1 MFHDFAYRL
10 QESVPNKSVSNEFVR
25 KRALSFLYGIQK
37 AIWITEIRLFT
48 SLSHFPS
55 ILYGQSRRIIV
66 SHYAVPTEWQ
76 RFSLKCCHSFL
87 LSISQIKCT
96 CYLGQKVQSGEI
108 DASRATVI
116 EDTGIGWGAN
126 HIWASRNITSPE
138 FCTEKRGCCTGNRPC
153 AAAPYGM

>member
-10 QESVPNKSVSNEFVR
+10 QESVPNKSASNEFVR

-87 LSISQIKCT
+87 LSESQIKCT
-96 CYLGQKVQSGEI
+96 CFHWAITKRLGCRKARARGLCVEKCSTRLTWKSCSTML
-108 DASRATVI
+108 ASMRAART
-116 EDTGIGWGAN
+116 
-126 HIWASRNITSPE
+126 R
-138 FCTEKRGCCTGNRPC
+138 F
-153 AAAPYGM
+153 